1 MEQELQLTRQKLEAK
16 TAESDGSSRERG
28 DLIARCSD
36 LRQKLDSAEETRSSL
51 EVENLSLKRDRD
63 QASALSIK
71 AVVQCTVC
79 TPSGRFVLDLGV
91 PPILPPPVQTL
102 LHWPMHNGVKSGTK
116 LKNHHINEF
125 YPG

>member
-1 MEQELQLTRQKLEAK
+1 MNGPFTSGIVSDNKFFEMEQELQLTRQKLEAK

-63 QASALSIK
+63 QVS
-71 AVVQCTVC
+71 
-79 TPSGRFVLDLGV
+79 VLWFKV
-91 PPILPPPVQTL
+91 AA
-102 LHWPMHNGVKSGTK
+102 
-116 LKNHHINEF
+116 
-125 YPG
+125 